1 MTNFHKSSIF
11 NLQFSLP
18 RVFALFATLFLV
30 FSAQYAPA
38 QTWHAVKWV
47 DDGDTI
53 VLTTGQRI
61 RYLGINAPEIDHKD
75 QKAQPFGYKAR
86 SFNKNL
92 LMNRRIRLEFDTE
105 RYDQY
110 GRMLAYIF
118 LPDGSF
124 VNSRLLQD
132 GMAFY
137 LYRWPNVK
145 YAKILYHDQLAA
157 MASGKGIWRNWKENN
172 KKYIG
177 NSKSRRFHSAAC
189 PYAKKIKAANRIEF
203 SSKWDAFQAG
213 YAPAKECIVQFW
225 CYEESN

>member
-1 MTNFHKSSIF
+1 MTEFHKSSIF
-11 NLQFSLP
+11 NLKFSLP
-18 RVFALFATLFLV
+18 IP
-30 FSAQYAPA
+30 SAFFIFIFVILSTQCSPA
-38 QTWHAVKWV
+38 QTWHTVKWV

-53 VLTTGQRI
+53 ILTTGQRI

-75 QKAQPFGYKAR
+75 RKAQPFGYRAR

-92 LMNRRIRLEFDTE
+92 LVNRRIRLELDVE

-110 GRMLAYIF
+110 GRMLAYLF

-132 GMAFY
+132 GLAFY

-145 YAKILYHDQLAA
+145 YEKILYQAQLSA
-157 MASGKGIWRNWKENN
+157 MASRKGIWRDWKESSGR
-172 KKYIG
+172 YIG
-177 NSKSRRFHSAAC
+177 NPKSRRFHSAAC
-189 PYAKKIKAANRIEF
+189 PYARKIGNRIEF

-213 YAPAKECIVQFW
+213 YAPAKECIVEFW
-225 CYEESN
+225 SYDERN

>member
-1 MTNFHKSSIF
+1 MTEFHKSSIF

-18 RVFALFATLFLV
+18 IPTAFFIFIFVILSTP
-30 FSAQYAPA
+30 SSPA
-38 QTWHAVKWV
+38 QTWHTVKWV

-53 VLTTGQRI
+53 ILSTGQRI
-61 RYLGINAPEIDHKD
+61 RYIGINAPEIDHKE

-92 LMNRRIRLEFDTE
+92 LVNRRIRLEFDTE

-132 GMAFY
+132 GLAFC

-145 YAKILYHDQLAA
+145 YEKILYQAQLAA
-157 MASGKGIWRNWKENN
+157 MASSKGIWRNWKESNH
-172 KKYIG
+172 KYIG
-177 NSKSRRFHSAAC
+177 NPKSRRFHSAAC
-189 PYAKKIKAANRIEF
+189 PYARKIKTTNRIEF

-213 YAPAKECIVQFW
+213 YAPAKECIDQFW
-225 CYEESN
+225 SYKEGN